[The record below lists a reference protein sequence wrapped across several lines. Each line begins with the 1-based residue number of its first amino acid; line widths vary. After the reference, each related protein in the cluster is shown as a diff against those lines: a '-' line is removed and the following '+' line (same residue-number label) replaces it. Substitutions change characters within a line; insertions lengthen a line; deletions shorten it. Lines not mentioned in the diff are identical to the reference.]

1 MPPPP
6 LFSPGAQSTAEHL
19 CMSATTKTRLLA
31 HDQEEADGAA
41 HGHEKVDGE
50 LELRVVDGR
59 VLCMYV
65 CIYFILVLG
74 LER

>member
-1 MPPPP
+1 
-6 LFSPGAQSTAEHL
+6 
-19 CMSATTKTRLLA
+19 MSATTKTRLLA

-59 VLCMYV
+59 VLYV
-65 CIYFILVLG
+65 FYIGFGVGEVKVGQSLRLTIFFKI
-74 LER
+74 